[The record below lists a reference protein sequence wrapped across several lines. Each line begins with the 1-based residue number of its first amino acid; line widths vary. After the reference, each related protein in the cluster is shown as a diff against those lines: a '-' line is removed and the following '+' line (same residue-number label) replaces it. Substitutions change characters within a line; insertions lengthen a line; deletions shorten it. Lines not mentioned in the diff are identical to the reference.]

1 MGDESCAASAMAQD
15 ATLNCCS
22 MSSANAH
29 VLSDAADN
37 TATSTP
43 VVVIGLS
50 AGGMSELGIT
60 ARNALLDADVILGSW
75 RQLKLLSDEITAERR
90 PWPSPLLPA
99 LGDIFKDLEGS
110 KIAVLASGDPMF
122 HGIGTT
128 LKRKFPN
135 MEIVVHSHVSSAALA
150 CARLGWA
157 TNKTPVYSLV
167 NQVVES
173 LVLPIENGQP
183 FLVLGRDER
192 SPAEICSLLLAMG
205 QPEARVEVLNDLG
218 SADEDHTVG
227 DAANPPTVVSA
238 LNVIAVIPSKRGL
251 PRTPGLDD
259 ECYDNDGQ
267 LTKSHVRALTV
278 SALAPQ
284 NGEMLWDVGGGAGSI
299 AIECLRATD
308 TAKAVCFEIN
318 ERRRQRILKN
328 ARYLGVANRLAVQAG
343 ALENYSSV
351 PVNPDIVFIGG
362 GLTAEGVFEGAW
374 DRLKVGGRLVANAVT
389 IESEQKLWKL
399 HDTYGGEIYRFDIS
413 RIHAVGSFHSF
424 KPSLPVT
431 QWVVTKDE
439 RKP

>member
-1 MGDESCAASAMAQD
+1 
-15 ATLNCCS
+15 
-22 MSSANAH
+22 MSPANAQI
-29 VLSDAADN
+29 LSDAADS

-43 VVVIGLS
+43 VVVIGLP
-50 AGGMSELGIT
+50 AGGMSELGLS
-60 ARNALLDADVILGSW
+60 ARNALFEADVILGSW
-75 RQLKLLSDEITAERR
+75 RQLKLLDEEITAERR

-99 LGDIFKDLEGS
+99 LPEIFAELEGN

-128 LKRKFPN
+128 LKRKFPQL
-135 MEIVVHSHVSSAALA
+135 EIVVHSHVSSAALA

-157 TNKTPVYSLV
+157 TNKTPVHSLV

-205 QPEARVEVLNDLG
+205 QPEAKVEVFNDLG
-218 SADEDHTVG
+218 SEDEDHAIG
-227 DAANPPTVVSA
+227 DAANPPVVVSA
-238 LNVIAVIPSKRGL
+238 LNVIAVTPCKRGL

-259 ECYDNDGQ
+259 EYYDNDGQ

-284 NGEMLWDVGGGAGSI
+284 DGETLWDIGGGAGSI
-299 AIECLRATD
+299 AIECLRATN

-343 ALENYSSV
+343 APENYSSV
-351 PVNPDIVFIGG
+351 PVNPDVVFIGG
-362 GLTAEGVFEGAW
+362 GLTTDGVFADAW

-389 IESEQKLWKL
+389 IESEQRLWKL
-399 HDTYGGEIYRFDIS
+399 HNTYGGEVYRFDIS
-413 RIHAVGSFHSF
+413 HVHTVGAFHSF

-431 QWVVTKDE
+431 QWVVTKN
-439 RKP
+439 